1 MAKAYTT
8 MVLRDDPSVV
18 DYVEFL
24 RDELED
30 EKLVQKALTQPFY
43 ANYRTYQRYGGPSES
58 LQHIPVP
65 VSYSE
70 TVAKAI
76 EISRRYP
83 EEPDEAVLQRI
94 LFNHLQVKEPPH
106 MNIKEKHNG

>member
-1 MAKAYTT
+1 MEAW
-8 MVLRDDPSVV
+8 D
-18 DYVEFL
+18 
-24 RDELED
+24 
-30 EKLVQKALTQPFY
+30 KLLIHRRSDTLQKALTQPFY

-58 LQHIPVP
+58 LKHIPVP
-65 VSYSE
+65 VSCSE

-76 EISRRYP
+76 ELSRHYP
-83 EEPDEAVLQRI
+83 EEPDETVLQRI

>member
-1 MAKAYTT
+1 MSKGYAT
-8 MVLRDDPSVV
+8 MVLRDDPEVV

-43 ANYRTYQRYGGPSES
+43 ANYRTYKRYGGPSDNLKHIS
-58 LQHIPVP
+58 LP

-76 EISRRYP
+76 ELSREYP

-94 LFNHLQVKEPPH
+94 LFNHLQVEEPP
-106 MNIKEKHNG
+106 EAYKH

>member
-30 EKLVQKALTQPFY
+30 EKLVQKA
-43 ANYRTYQRYGGPSES
+43 G
-58 LQHIPVP
+58 V
-65 VSYSE
+65 SE
-70 TVAKAI
+70 TLCMRVGPC
-76 EISRRYP
+76 EFHGSFV
-83 EEPDEAVLQRI
+83 EPFWI
-94 LFNHLQVKEPPH
+94 
-106 MNIKEKHNG
+106 